1 MRIGIVIPAN
11 DAAPW
16 IGDAVASALDQGPWR
31 VVVVD
36 DGSADDTVAIVR
48 GFLPDAR
55 LALLRQDRAGVSAA
69 RNRGIAACEGADAL
83 LFLDADDWLA
93 PGALSRLVT
102 ALQSAPGAVAACGA
116 AAFVG
121 PKARPGTSPERIL
134 RCLGGDILPR
144 LLVRNLFANG
154 GHALIRTAAVQA
166 AGGFRESLSYGEDW
180 ALFCRLAT
188 RGQFVPVSGADPIL
202 FVRRRPDGAYC
213 RMAGDPAS
221 FRPVMRA
228 IYADP
233 ALLAR
238 FGPARLARF
247 HALAEAENDWVAG
260 RALLAQARPEARALL
275 RRSLRR
281 KPSLKRLALTAAA
294 HVAPARLN
302 R

>member
-1 MRIGIVIPAN
+1 MRIGIVIPAH

-16 IGDAVASALDQGPWR
+16 IAGAIASALDQDPWR

-36 DGSADDTVAIVR
+36 DGSADATTAVAQR
-48 GFLPDAR
+48 FLPDPR

-69 RNRGIAACEGADAL
+69 RNRGIAACEGAEAL

-93 PGALSRLVT
+93 PGGLPRLAA
-102 ALQSAPGAVAACGA
+102 ALQSAPDAVAACGP
-116 AAFVG
+116 AAFVR
-121 PKARPGTSPERIL
+121 PDARRGAQPERIL
-134 RCLGGDILPR
+134 RCRGGDILSR

-154 GHALIRTAAVQA
+154 GHTLIRADAVQA
-166 AGGFRESLSYGEDW
+166 AGGFRESLSFGEDW
-180 ALFCRLAT
+180 AFFCRVAT
-188 RGQFVPVSGADPIL
+188 CGEFARARGTAPVL
-202 FVRRRPDGAYC
+202 FVRRRPDGAYG
-213 RMAGDPAS
+213 RMSGNPAS

-238 FGPARLARF
+238 FGAARLARL
-247 HALAEAENDWVAG
+247 HARAEAENDWVAG
-260 RALLAQARPEARALL
+260 RALLAQARPGAHVLL
-275 RRSLRR
+275 RRSLGH

-294 HVAPARLN
+294 HLVPMRLN